1 MLVVTLLLSLTTFSQ
16 SDINN
21 EPQVCMPLSK
31 ARLVAQ
37 DLLRLDSLKE
47 EHKTT
52 LFILSSTQK
61 KVLSLDSTV
70 NAKDDKIQFYI
81 KELSASE
88 QKYKIASDRA
98 SELEKNVTRLQTQ
111 NQNLQG
117 WIKGLGGGLI
127 STATIL
133 LTALL
138 IK

>member
-1 MLVVTLLLSLTTFSQ
+1 MLVVTLLLSLTAFSQ
-16 SDINN
+16 SDTNN

-70 NAKDDKIQFYI
+70 NAKDDKIQFYT
-81 KELSASE
+81 KELSTSE
-88 QKYKIASDRA
+88 QKYKTASDRA
-98 SELEKNVTRLQTQ
+98 SELEKNVTTLQTK

>member
-16 SDINN
+16 NDINN

-52 LFILSSTQK
+52 LFVLSTTQK
-61 KVLSLDSTV
+61 KIVSLDSTI
-70 NAKDDKIQFYI
+70 NAKDDKIQFHI
-81 KELSASE
+81 KELSTSEERYKTASN
-88 QKYKIASDRA
+88 RV
-98 SELEKNVTRLQTQ
+98 SELETKLTTLETK